1 MKHSKNKPIFETFFS
16 QFHTTSKHFTFA
28 NIFPPEHF
36 LRFISTAHTI
46 QPCNTIMLFRP
57 DVFVFC
63 QVKANKQTA
72 EKSAE
77 EHRKKASTPGGKHRV
92 NADFHVETEANR

>member
-1 MKHSKNKPIFETFFS
+1 
-16 QFHTTSKHFTFA
+16 
-28 NIFPPEHF
+28 
-36 LRFISTAHTI
+36 
-46 QPCNTIMLFRP
+46 MLFRP

-77 EHRKKASTPGGKHRV
+77 EDRKKASTPGV